1 MTIVIVG
8 PGAMGSLFAAFL
20 KKSKPKDTAVWLL
33 DKDEKRSQKLN
44 RSGITVEYSGGSFTA
59 DVQVTAQPKDIGA
72 ADIVFIC
79 VKSYDTKAAVEHA
92 RPLIGADT
100 AVVTLQNG
108 VGNIEAIA
116 EMIGEGNV
124 VGGSTNIGATLIEPG
139 KVKLAGKGET
149 VIGKPDGK
157 LSFHMRTIRELFNK
171 AGLETRLSQDI
182 KSILW
187 SKLII
192 NCGINALA
200 AILRLQSGR
209 LLEHESSR
217 SLMREIVTEAVRIA
231 KRKRIK
237 LLYDDPLAKVEAV
250 CEATSGNACSMLQD
264 VLKAKRTEIDVING
278 VIVRFGQELGIAV
291 PLNAAV
297 VNIIKTIEATY
308 EQTYPDR
315 R

>member
-1 MTIVIVG
+1 
-8 PGAMGSLFAAFL
+8 MGSVFAAFL
-20 KKSKPKDTAVWLL
+20 KRSKPKDTAVWLL

-44 RSGITVEYSGGSFTA
+44 RSGITVEYGGGSFTA
-59 DVQVTAQPKDIGA
+59 DVQVTAAAKDIGS
-72 ADIVFIC
+72 ADIVFLC
-79 VKSYDTKAAVEHA
+79 VKSYDTKSAVEHA
-92 RPLIGADT
+92 KPLITADT

-116 EMIGEGNV
+116 ELVGENNV

-139 KVKLAGKGET
+139 RVKLAGKGET

-157 LSFHMRTIRELFNK
+157 LSFHMRSVRELFNK

-187 SKLII
+187 SKLMI

-217 SLMREIVTEAVRIA
+217 SLMREAVTEAVKIA

-237 LLYDDPLAKVEAV
+237 LLYDDPLAKVESV
-250 CEATSGNACSMLQD
+250 CESTGQNVCSMLQD
-264 VLKAKRTEIDVING
+264 VLKGKRTEIDVING

-291 PLNAAV
+291 PVNAAL
-297 VNIIKTIEATY
+297 VNMIRTIETSY
-308 EQTYPDR
+308 DQTVR
-315 R
+315 